1 MAWITRE
8 KRLAIYM
15 RDGFHCGYCEK
26 DLRDADPSAITLD
39 HLAPRCKG
47 GTNEEQNLV
56 TSCRP
61 CNCVE
66 KHMKDWKEYATPEAI
81 ERIEFLRYQPLNIAL
96 AKALIE
102 GTAGDEEVESM
113 R

>member
-1 MAWITRE
+1 MAWITKE
-8 KRLAIYM
+8 KRLAIYL
-15 RDGFHCGYCEK
+15 RDGFKCAYCGE
-26 DLRDADPSAITLD
+26 DLRNVDPSAITLD

-47 GTNEEQNLV
+47 GNNDEKNLV

-66 KHMKDWKEYATPEAI
+66 KHMKDWKEYATGGAI
-81 ERIEFLRYQPLNIAL
+81 KRIEALRNKPLNIEL

-102 GTAGDEEVESM
+102 GTAGDEELEN
-113 R
+113 RR